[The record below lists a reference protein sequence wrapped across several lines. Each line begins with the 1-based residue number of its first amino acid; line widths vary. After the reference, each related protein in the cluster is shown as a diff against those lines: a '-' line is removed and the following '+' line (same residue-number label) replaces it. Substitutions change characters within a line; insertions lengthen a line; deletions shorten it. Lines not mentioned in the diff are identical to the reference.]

1 MTSFRNRKTITTAA
15 ALLLAVAA
23 LVGIVLAQGNGRD
36 AADEDPVV
44 LRAGEY
50 EETRSELDERFEIAI
65 RGLAAGQG
73 LQLTNEIRAQ
83 LDAFKPSYLEQRA
96 TEVALLQE
104 AERRGISVSDEEVDA
119 MVEEVRGSI
128 AEGEEFGDVLAQA
141 GFRDEEQLRSLVRET
156 EAIQRVVDAVETE
169 IEVSDAEVEEF
180 YQANPELFEQPEE
193 VCARHI
199 LVESLEEAEQT
210 LTDLEAGGDFAA
222 LADERS
228 IDTGTQGGDLGC
240 FGRGRMVPPFEE
252 AAFAAEVGEPV
263 GPVESQFG
271 QHVILVY
278 DRSEPG
284 QVELAEVQPQIEQ
297 QLQREQLGRVVDEMR
312 QQAGIETFPERLGV
326 SQEEGPGTAGGGV
339 PAAPEVPTTEE
350 PAEDAIE
357 QPAEQPVE
365 QPVEQPA
372 EEPAGEPADSD

>member
-1 MTSFRNRKTITTAA
+1 MITIRNRRTITIAA

-23 LVGIVLAQGNGRD
+23 LVGIVLAQGNGGG
-36 AADEDPVV
+36 AVGEDPVV
-44 LRAGEY
+44 LRAGDH
-50 EETRSELDERFEIAI
+50 EETRTELEERFEIAI
-65 RGLAAGQG
+65 RGLAASQG
-73 LQLTNEIRAQ
+73 LQLTDEIRAQ

-104 AERRGISVSDEEVDA
+104 AERRGISVSDEEVDV
-119 MVEEVRGSI
+119 MVEEVRGTL

-180 YQANPELFEQPEE
+180 YRANPELFEQPEE

-199 LVESLEEAEQT
+199 LVESVEEAEQT
-210 LTDLEAGGDFAA
+210 LADLEAGEDFAA

-228 IDTGTQGGDLGC
+228 IDPGGQGGDLGC

-284 QVELAEVQPQIEQ
+284 QADLAEVQPQIEQ

-326 SQEEGPGTAGGGV
+326 SQEEAPGAAGGGV
-339 PAAPEVPTTEE
+339 PAVPEVPTEE

-357 QPAEQPVE
+357 QPAEQP
-365 QPVEQPA
+365 A

>member
-1 MTSFRNRKTITTAA
+1 MMPFPNRKTITVAA

-23 LVGIVLAQGNGRD
+23 LVGVVLAQGNGRGD
-36 AADEDPVV
+36 AGEDPVV

-50 EETRSELDERFEIAI
+50 EETRTELEERFEIAI
-65 RGLAAGQG
+65 RGLAASQG
-73 LQLTNEIRAQ
+73 LQLTDEIRAQ
-83 LDAFKPSYLEQRA
+83 LEAFKPSYLEQRA

-104 AERRGISVSDEEVDA
+104 ADRRGITISDEEVDA
-119 MVEEVRGSI
+119 MVEEVRGTL

-141 GFRDEEQLRSLVRET
+141 GFRDEEQLRALVRET
-156 EAIQRVVDAVETE
+156 EAIQRVVDVVETE
-169 IEVSDAEVEEF
+169 IEVTDAEVEEF

-199 LVESLEEAEQT
+199 LMESVEEAEQT
-210 LTDLEAGGDFAA
+210 LADLEAGGDFGA

-284 QVELAEVQPQIEQ
+284 QAELTDVQPQIEQ
-297 QLQREQLGRVVDEMR
+297 QLQREQLGRVVDEVR

-326 SQEEGPGTAGGGV
+326 SQEEAPGAAGGGV
-339 PAAPEVPTTEE
+339 PATPGVPAEE
-350 PAEDAIE
+350 PADGAIE
-357 QPAEQPVE
+357 QPAEQRI
-365 QPVEQPA
+365 EQPA